1 MIWLKSLALA
11 YGICVLATAAIMVI
25 CDERKARKEGGRG
38 RE

>member
-11 YGICVLATAAIMVI
+11 YGIAVIATAAVMVI
-25 CDERKARKEGGRG
+25 SDERKARKEGDSG

>member
-11 YGICVLATAAIMVI
+11 YGIAVLATAAIMVI
-25 CDERKARKEGGRG
+25 SDERKARKEGGSG

>member
-11 YGICVLATAAIMVI
+11 YGIAVLATAAIMVI
-25 CDERKARKEGGRG
+25 SDERKARKECDSG